1 MSDRL
6 PQVPPQ
12 NLPIMQLEGVSL
24 NVSMGSSCIL
34 QDISFALAKGDR
46 CCIIGPSGAGKTS
59 LLRLLNR
66 LTTPTTGSIYLEK
79 RSITEIP
86 VLQFRTQ
93 VVLVPQ
99 EPKLLGMS
107 VKETLAYPLVLQGLS
122 KKEIYQ
128 RIETCRSSLRI
139 PEEWLDRNE
148 LQLSLGQR
156 QLVAIARGLV
166 MQPQILLLDEPTS
179 ALDAASAAKLIEV
192 LTLLATSSQTTI
204 IMVNH
209 QLELAQKFAHRVLY
223 LQQGQ
228 LLEDMPA
235 TQLDWVKLR
244 KNLVEAE
251 AKAAEEWI

>member
-6 PQVPPQ
+6 PQIPPQ
-12 NLPIMQLEGVSL
+12 NLPIMKLEGVSL

-34 QDISFALAKGDR
+34 QNISFALAKGDR

-66 LTTPTTGSIYLEK
+66 LSTPTTGSIYLEK

-107 VKETLAYPLVLQGLS
+107 VKEALAYPLVLQGLS

-192 LTLLATSSQTTI
+192 LTLLATSTQTTI

>member
-66 LTTPTTGSIYLEK
+66 LSTPTTGSIYLEK

-107 VKETLAYPLVLQGLS
+107 VKEALAYPLVLQGLS

-192 LTLLATSSQTTI
+192 LTLLATSTQTTI